1 MISDHDGMASCVW
14 CGRRFPHDDGD
25 GYCERCARLK
35 ANGHTYA
42 ELSDREAAMREDMEK
57 MERDE

>member
-1 MISDHDGMASCVW
+1 MASCVW